1 MVPVL
6 PIINQ
11 PPPRGLFAVL
21 EFLPILFSSLIC
33 ISVLVTTV
41 IIRCAYYLYRRQ
53 ILIVKKNG
61 RIYGFVL
68 SCYNKLANFNVL
80 IFPGLFTEKKLQLG
94 NKEKKRFLF
103 LDKQLKYG
111 GIEYEGTKNPKTG
124 LMVLFASLGIM
135 IICISA
141 LGFFRNFPVITGS
154 ECLERNNDFND
165 WYCYNNTSS
174 EPLDCKE
181 YVSSSESS
189 NSSTL
194 RCYAFSLDIGTSS
207 GVAFGLYELCSLVV
221 VGIVFLAK
229 CFLNSRMSQK
239 CKPKACC
246 VRCYGVT
253 LFLILLIIAL
263 CLFVYVF
270 FIDID
275 FRIEH
280 IYRCALPLILTVF
293 AGYALIIPPLMHH
306 YGVDKWPT
314 YNCLATE
321 DEEAKVEPTPRSVA
335 NDRTNRRQNSAD
347 SQEVDFDD
355 NGDQQGVDSDKLIVL
370 PLTVHES

>member
-6 PIINQ
+6 PMINQ

-21 EFLPILFSSLIC
+21 EFLPILFSLFVC

-41 IIRCAYYLYRRQ
+41 VIRCAYYLYRRQ
-53 ILIVKKNG
+53 ECIVEENRK
-61 RIYGFVL
+61 IYNFVL
-68 SCYNKLANFNVL
+68 TCYNKLAKFNVL
-80 IFPGLFTEKKLQLG
+80 IFPGLFTEKKLQL
-94 NKEKKRFLF
+94 NNRERKKFLF
-103 LDKQLKYG
+103 LDKRLK
-111 GIEYEGTKNPKTG
+111 YEGTKNPKTG

-154 ECLERNNDFND
+154 ECLERNNNFNT

-181 YVSSSESS
+181 YVSISESS
-189 NSSTL
+189 NSNTL
-194 RCYAFSLDIGTSS
+194 QCYAFSLDIGRSS
-207 GVAFGLYELCSLVV
+207 AVAFGLYELCSLVV
-221 VGIVFLAK
+221 VGIVFLTK

-239 CKPKACC
+239 CEKPGACC

-263 CLFVYVF
+263 CLFVYEF

-275 FRIEH
+275 FRITGEH
-280 IYRCALPLILTVF
+280 IYRCALPFILTVF
-293 AGYALIIPPLMHH
+293 AGYALIIPLLMHR

-321 DEEAKVEPTPRSVA
+321 DEEAKDKPTPCSVA
-335 NDRTNRRQNSAD
+335 NDRTNHRQNSAD
-347 SQEVDFDD
+347 PQEEDFDD